1 MYINIYIY
9 IYAYIYVY
17 LYTHTWIDRY
27 IDKYVY
33 TFMLGR
39 GREEEA
45 GKRTIEPGD
54 REEGEGKEAIERG
67 EEGQTARSAEE
78 TEEMTLRACKQLR
91 DVSLWRHPVK
101 TTIPSVSSQWYKK
114 V

>member
-1 MYINIYIY
+1 M
-9 IYAYIYVY
+9 
-17 LYTHTWIDRY
+17 YTHTWIDRY

-54 REEGEGKEAIERG
+54 REEGEGKESIERG

-91 DVSLWRHPVK
+91 DVSLWRHHVK